1 MSIDAYN
8 VIKARVTAAEI
19 RSFDNTRSSNITD
32 IVTAF
37 SISQSIDNTSWRASI
52 RVLDTVGL
60 MSEFPLRGEERI
72 LIRIDPGNGI
82 GERTIEGQV
91 YRIDNVNVTE
101 TNDGVS
107 YVIHFVSLTTF
118 LASRRKII
126 RSFPSDSANNVAQKI
141 FNEFFEQIG
150 SGSLS
155 IIPSAFEFAVRR
167 YQIRGNRSFFV
178 QPTVGLHDWIIPR
191 YTPFEAMY
199 FLASRSYSENSPS
212 CSFRFFETLEGYY
225 FVTDEFLIERSVRA
239 GENDDKQVI
248 PLKYDPFVSKD
259 PRNSIDQITTLET
272 FQNEKR
278 VDSGDD
284 LFSGGYYNI
293 VTEIDLLRR
302 SIVPYEFQ
310 YTQHA
315 NFVDMTG
322 RKTDGTSTIHT
333 PEYMRDTFTRE
344 NAKDFI
350 LYRDYTRAGDLPSAI
365 NGEQYIR
372 RIVSNRVAYS
382 HHLNNTAVTA
392 TIKGRFDIMAGDIV
406 SLEIPEFTNRE
417 VDKDRNKQL
426 SGNYLV
432 HTVVQEMEHEV
443 LNTIMKLVKY
453 DWSL

>member
-126 RSFPSDSANNVAQKI
+126 RSFPSDSANNVAKKI
-141 FNEFFEQIG
+141 FDEFFERTG
-150 SGSLS
+150 NLA
-155 IIPSAFEFAVRR
+155 IIPSAPELAVRR
-167 YQIRGNRSFFV
+167 YPIRGNRSFFV

-199 FLASRSYSENSPS
+199 FLASRSYSENSAS
-212 CSFRFFETLEGYY
+212 CSYRFFETLDGYY
-225 FVTDEFLIERSVRA
+225 FVTDEFLIERSVNA
-239 GENDDKQVI
+239 GENDDKRVI

-259 PRNSIDQITTLET
+259 PRNSIDQIITLET
-272 FQNEKR
+272 FQNQKR
-278 VDSGDD
+278 VDSGED

-302 SIVPYEFQ
+302 SIVLEEFQ
-310 YTQHA
+310 YTRDA

-322 RKTDGTSTIHT
+322 QRTDGTSTIHT
-333 PEYMRDTFTRE
+333 LEYMESTFTRE
-344 NAKDFI
+344 NAKEFI
-350 LYRDYTRAGDLPSAI
+350 LFRDYTRAGDLPSEI
-365 NGEQYIR
+365 NGEQYIA
-372 RIVSNRVAYS
+372 RIVKNRVAYN
-382 HHLNNTAVTA
+382 HHLNNTAVSA
-392 TIKGRFDIMAGDIV
+392 TIKGRFDIVAGDIV

-417 VDKDRNKQL
+417 GDKERNKQL